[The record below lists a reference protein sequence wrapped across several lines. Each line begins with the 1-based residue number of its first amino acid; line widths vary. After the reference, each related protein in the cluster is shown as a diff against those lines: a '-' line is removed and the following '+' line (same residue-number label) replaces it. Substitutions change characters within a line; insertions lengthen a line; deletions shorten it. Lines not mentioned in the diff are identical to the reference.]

1 MGSPDEVRDTKITKK
16 TLAVVFKGVKG
27 VATKYRKLLLVE
39 VHGLHYFRIAVHS
52 Y

>member
-1 MGSPDEVRDTKITKK
+1 MGSPDEVRDTRITKK

-27 VATKYRKLLLVE
+27 VATKCRKLLSIE
-39 VHGLHYFRIAVHS
+39 VHDNHYFRIAVHS